1 LARKLLSPGRTNM
14 WHAGLSQKRGDNRYE
29 AAVMMGGKHGTQ
41 GILSARKALS
51 LWRYNGGMRE
61 RERDKA

>member
-1 LARKLLSPGRTNM
+1 M

-41 GILSARKALS
+41 GILSARKTLS
-51 LWRYNGGMRE
+51 LWR
-61 RERDKA
+61 